1 LTRKILLLQ
10 PIHDTGLDLLRARD
24 DIEVA
29 IAEDISEETLVREAR
44 DAHAIIARATPVT
57 RAIIDAARELCIVSR
72 HGVGYDNVDVARL
85 THRGIPLT
93 IAIDANALSVAEHT
107 LYLIMALMKRG
118 FAFDKEVS
126 RGNFAIRKTLRGAD
140 LAGKSVLIIG
150 FGRTGSRVARLAL
163 PFDMKVFVCDPYIDQ
178 SLITAAACTPVDDY
192 RSVLPDMDVVT
203 LHCPLTEE
211 TRGMI
216 GASELEAMRPSAYLI
231 NCARGGIVD
240 EPALFTALE
249 SGGIA
254 GAGLDVFVREP
265 LPGDDPLLALDN
277 LITSPHVAG
286 VTLEASIRMATS
298 AARNA
303 LAAFDGKL
311 DPAVV
316 VNGEVLESRA
326 RAVHR

>member
-1 LTRKILLLQ
+1 MARKILLLQ
-10 PIHDTGLDLLRARD
+10 PIHDAGLALLRERD
-24 DIEVA
+24 DVEVA
-29 IAEDISEETLVREAR
+29 IAKDISEDALAREAR

-57 RAIIDAARELCIVSR
+57 RSIIDAASELCIVSR
-72 HGVGYDNVDVARL
+72 HGVGYDSVDVARL
-85 THRGIPLT
+85 TERGIPLA

-126 RGNFAIRKTLRGAD
+126 RGNFAIRTTLRGAD
-140 LAGKSVLIIG
+140 LAGKSVLIVG
-150 FGRTGSRVARLAL
+150 FGRTGSRVARFAAA
-163 PFDMKVFVCDPYIDQ
+163 FDMKVFVCDPYIDQ
-178 SLITAAACTPVDDY
+178 SLITSAACTPVDDY

-203 LHCPLTEE
+203 LHCPLTDE

-216 GASELEAMRPSAYLI
+216 GASELEAMKATAYLI
-231 NCARGGIVD
+231 NCARGGIAD
-240 EPALFTALE
+240 EPALCTALE

-286 VTLEASIRMATS
+286 VTLEASIRMATR

-303 LAAFDGKL
+303 LAALDGVL

-316 VNGEVLESRA
+316 VNSEVLESRD
-326 RAVHR
+326 RAASR